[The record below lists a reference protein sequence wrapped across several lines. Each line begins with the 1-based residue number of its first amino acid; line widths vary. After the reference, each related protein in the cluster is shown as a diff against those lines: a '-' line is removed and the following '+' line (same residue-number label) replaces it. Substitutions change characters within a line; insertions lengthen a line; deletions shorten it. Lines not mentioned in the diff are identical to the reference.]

1 MSSSARD
8 VLPRFRASTPPPFEG
23 ASRAGSRARGDAGE
37 TSGSGD
43 DLRRDSESSRGAA
56 SDGELERDGEWRERL
71 WREKRGLLRKSTH
84 GAPTPPGGLGLDA
97 AARSD
102 GGSDGEA
109 TRASERRSNARR
121 RSFDGG
127 LRDGARGEK
136 KTHHR
141 ADSEPVPG
149 YVPPRPRIDGA
160 SLLDQGARDEASV
173 VSEVDDLVSSLK
185 KSQRDGGSNDPR
197 RDPNGASE
205 AFKEH
210 LKKTVLLG
218 RHARSA
224 SGVSVT
230 STLCDEDSCP
240 TCFEAYDTEN
250 PKMALVCGHH
260 FHLACVYEW
269 YERSDKCPVCEVK
282 MEFDPSTGWS
292 LEG

>member
-1 MSSSARD
+1 MSSSAGD
-8 VLPRFRASTPPPFEG
+8 VLPRFRAPTPPPFEG

-149 YVPPRPRIDGA
+149 YVPPRLEREPAPNEASMCLASEAGDLVSRLKNSRGKSAAWLPDAKRDPTGGASDAFKERLKKSA
-160 SLLDQGARDEASV
+160 SLLGA
-173 VSEVDDLVSSLK
+173 
-185 KSQRDGGSNDPR
+185 
-197 RDPNGASE
+197 
-205 AFKEH
+205 
-210 LKKTVLLG
+210 
-218 RHARSA
+218 HARSA